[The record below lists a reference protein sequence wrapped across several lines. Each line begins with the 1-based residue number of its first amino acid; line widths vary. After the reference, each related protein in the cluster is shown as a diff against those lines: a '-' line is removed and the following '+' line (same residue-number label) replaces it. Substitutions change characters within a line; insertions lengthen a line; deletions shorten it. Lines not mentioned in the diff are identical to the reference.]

1 MIFNL
6 IADMLV
12 ILIAKAEKYGQV
24 MCVFFLE
31 NTKRFLRFI
40 PLNRKRIFYT
50 PPRRLSALLHHRN
63 LAHHTSSVV
72 CI

>member
-24 MCVFFLE
+24 MCVFF
-31 NTKRFLRFI
+31 
-40 PLNRKRIFYT
+40 RKHREIFAFH
-50 PPRRLSALLHHRN
+50 S
-63 LAHHTSSVV
+63 
-72 CI
+72 IE